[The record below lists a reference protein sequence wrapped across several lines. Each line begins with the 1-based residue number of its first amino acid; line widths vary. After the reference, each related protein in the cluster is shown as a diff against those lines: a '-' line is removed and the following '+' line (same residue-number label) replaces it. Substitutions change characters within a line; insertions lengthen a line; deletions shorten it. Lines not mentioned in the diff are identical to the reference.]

1 MKNLKW
7 LVLGYFIAFCTQ
19 GCDVGITSSNNDTI
33 AIDMTNAEYGDYGT
47 VSWNPIYVKIV
58 D

>member
-1 MKNLKW
+1 MKNVRW

-19 GCDVGITSSNNDTI
+19 GCDVGITSSSSDKI
-33 AIDMTNAEYGDYGT
+33 VIDPSTMEYGDYGT
-47 VSWNPIYVKIV
+47 TSWNPIYVKIV